1 MKVKTKK
8 QKAQKCV
15 SSKKPLKF
23 EDYKKCLEATQLKN
37 KINQLEKSK
46 VNVDSLRKNQ
56 KEFIKNNKLILKVNH
71 SKDLEARNIKYLLK
85 KFTRLY
91 GVLTTIKE
99 YNRLFQ

>member
-15 SSKKPLKF
+15 SSKKTLKF